1 MLSKCDTFVKQ
12 LKPSIAIIAY
22 HKINLEVIMKSIF
35 LIFSIL
41 VLSFFVIAC
50 NEEPSNNPTAPGV
63 LEKSPSFTAEY
74 EITLE
79 NLSPAGSQPFS
90 PPILVVHSP
99 SFRIFHIGGYAS
111 DELAQVAQD
120 AFGDPLVSFLNN
132 SLKVSEVVVGQQG
145 PIFPGSSQSFNI
157 TANGNFTKLSLVTML
172 VNTNDGF
179 TGTDK
184 LQLPQKGTKSYYL
197 RSYDAGSEEN
207 TELIAHIPGQ
217 GNPFMG
223 NTTNEKIKYHPGI
236 LGVGDLDPAI
246 FGWNEPVAKLTIT
259 RIN

>member
-1 MLSKCDTFVKQ
+1 
-12 LKPSIAIIAY
+12 
-22 HKINLEVIMKSIF
+22 MKSIF
-35 LIFSIL
+35 LIFSVL
-41 VLSFFVIAC
+41 VLSLFAIGC
-50 NEEPSNNPTAPGV
+50 NEEPTNLPTDPGV

-74 EITLE
+74 EVTLE
-79 NLSPAGSQPFS
+79 NLSPAGSQPLS
-90 PPILVVHSP
+90 PPILAVHSP

-120 AFGDPLVSFLNN
+120 AVNGPLVSLLNN
-132 SLKVSEVVVGQQG
+132 SSEVSEVVVGG
-145 PIFPGSSQSFNI
+145 LILPGSSATLNI
-157 TANGNFTKLSLVTML
+157 SAQGNFAKLSLVTML

-184 LQLPQKGTKSYYL
+184 LQLPQRGTKVYYL

-223 NTTNEKIKYHPGI
+223 NSTNEKIQYHPGI
-236 LGVGDLDPAI
+236 LGVGDLDPAV

-259 RIN
+259 RVN

>member
-1 MLSKCDTFVKQ
+1 MK
-12 LKPSIAIIAY
+12 LKASIAIVTH

-50 NEEPSNNPTAPGV
+50 NEEPTNNPTAPGV

-74 EITLE
+74 EVTLE
-79 NLSPAGSQPFS
+79 NLSPAGSQPLS
-90 PPILVVHSP
+90 PPILAVHSP

-120 AFGDPLVSFLNN
+120 AVNGPLVSLLLTNP
-132 SLKVSEVVVGQQG
+132 SEVSEVVVGAEG
-145 PIFPGSSQSFNI
+145 PIFPGSSQTFDIS
-157 TANGNFTKLSLVTML
+157 AQGNFTKLSLVTML

-184 LQLPQKGTKSYYL
+184 LQLPQRGSKTYYL

-217 GNPFMG
+217 GNPLMG
-223 NTTNEKIKYHPGI
+223 NSTNDKIKYHPGI
-236 LGVGDLDPAI
+236 LGVGDLDPAM
-246 FGWNEPVAKLTIT
+246 FGWDEPVAKLTIT

>member
-1 MLSKCDTFVKQ
+1 
-12 LKPSIAIIAY
+12 
-22 HKINLEVIMKSIF
+22 MKSIF
-35 LIFSIL
+35 LIFSALIL
-41 VLSFFVIAC
+41 SLFAIGC
-50 NEEPSNNPTAPGV
+50 NEEPTDLLTDPGV

-74 EITLE
+74 EVTLE
-79 NLSPAGSQPFS
+79 NLSPAGSQPLS
-90 PPILVVHSP
+90 PPILAVHSP

-120 AFGDPLVSFLNN
+120 AFGDPLVTLLSN
-132 SLKVSEVVVGQQG
+132 SSEVSEVVVGQQG
-145 PIFPGSSQSFNI
+145 PIFPGSSQTLDIS
-157 TANGNFTKLSLVTML
+157 AQGNFTKLSLVTML

-184 LQLPQKGTKSYYL
+184 LQLPQRGAKTYYL

-223 NTTNEKIKYHPGI
+223 NSTNDKIKYHPGL
-236 LGVGDLDPAI
+236 LGVGDLDPTV

>member
-1 MLSKCDTFVKQ
+1 
-12 LKPSIAIIAY
+12 
-22 HKINLEVIMKSIF
+22 MKAIF
-35 LIFSIL
+35 LIFSLL
-41 VLSFFVIAC
+41 VLGLVAIGC
-50 NEEPSNNPTAPGV
+50 NEESTDNPTDPGV

-74 EITLE
+74 EVTIE
-79 NLSPAGSQPFS
+79 NLSPAGSQPLS
-90 PPILVVHSP
+90 PPILAVHSP

-120 AFGDPLVSFLNN
+120 AFGDPLVTLLNN
-132 SLKVSEVVVGQQG
+132 SSEVSEVVVGQQG
-145 PIFPGSSQSFNI
+145 PIFPGSSQSLNI
-157 TANGNFTKLSLVTML
+157 TVNGNFTKLSLVTML

-184 LQLPQKGTKSYYL
+184 LQLPQRGTKTFYL

-223 NTTNEKIKYHPGI
+223 NSTNEKIKYHPGI
-236 LGVGDLDPAI
+236 LGVGDLDPAVY
-246 FGWNEPVAKLTIT
+246 GWDEPVAKLTIT